1 VSCVPLFTIFSGLS
15 FFITPSVFS
24 NIYLCCT
31 LCTLCG
37 QFLWIVP
44 FLLPLSIFSNI
55 CLSCVLCTLCCQF
68 LWIVPFLLPLSVLS
82 NIYLCCTLCT
92 LCCQFLLIV
101 LFYCPLW
108 YSLTFICDNV
118 FSNVF
123 VTYGYGLDNNVKP
136 QK

>member
-1 VSCVPLFTIFSGLS
+1 VYPYLPSSLDCPFSLPLRYSLTFICAVPCVLCVASFSGLFLFNCPFRYSLTFVCPVSCVPYFASFSWLS
-15 FFITPSVFS
+15 FVIAP
-24 NIYLCCT
+24 
-31 LCTLCG
+31 
-37 QFLWIVP
+37 
-44 FLLPLSIFSNI
+44 
-55 CLSCVLCTLCCQF
+55 
-68 LWIVPFLLPLSVLS
+68 SVLS
-82 NIYLCCTLCT
+82 NMYLCCTLCT

>member
-1 VSCVPLFTIFSGLS
+1 VYPYLPSSLDCPFSLPQD
-15 FFITPSVFS
+15 T
-24 NIYLCCT
+24 
-31 LCTLCG
+31 G
-37 QFLWIVP
+37 QTNVREYRKEQKKRNNPEKLATQSTQGTAQINVREYRRGNEKGP
-44 FLLPLSIFSNI
+44 
-55 CLSCVLCTLCCQF
+55 
-68 LWIVPFLLPLSVLS
+68 SVLS

-123 VTYGYGLDNNVKP
+123 VTYEYGLDNITFERLR
-136 QK
+136 